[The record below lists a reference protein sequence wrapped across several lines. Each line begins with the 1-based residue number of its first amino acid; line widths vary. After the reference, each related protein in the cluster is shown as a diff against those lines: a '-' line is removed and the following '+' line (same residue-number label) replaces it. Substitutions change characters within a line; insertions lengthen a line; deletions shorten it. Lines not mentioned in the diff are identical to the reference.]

1 VRNGIPRDLNRV
13 ALIFALAMAI
23 ILAAYGALRDEY
35 QRTVFLD
42 VVPPIVEVLAGGF
55 LLFVSGRVEHRS
67 KRLSGAWAA
76 IGLAVLIYGAGDIAW
91 AYLELGLKQPPFPS
105 IADVFYLLYY
115 PVFLVG
121 VIRLIYGP
129 ISGRAQLR
137 LGLDLGTIM
146 VAAYLVF
153 WNLLIGPVIQSG
165 GGESL
170 QDRLI
175 LSAYPVG
182 DLVLFGALLLIIY
195 HQSDQQD
202 ITSTVVLA
210 AGIVAM
216 IVTDS
221 IYGYQTVAG
230 TYSSGQLLDFGWTA
244 THLLVGLAGLPQ
256 LSALLATGTSE
267 ETRIKEMLLRGFR
280 TVQVYLPYA
289 AVILAYV
296 LVLRAGVTPLPM
308 SPLLLAVGLGVIMGL
323 VLIRQVLTL
332 VENLQLTDQVMSKA
346 AELEGANRDL
356 AAEITERKRIE
367 QKLSYDALHDGMTG
381 LPNRALFLDR
391 LGQAIEYSQRRREF
405 SFAVLFIDMDHFKV
419 VNDSLGHLIGDQLL
433 AAIGARLRE
442 TLRSGDTLARFGGDE
457 FAILMDTM
465 QQDDAANRLAER
477 IQMALQRP
485 FKLDGHELHAS
496 ASIGI
501 VTDVANYRHA
511 EELLR
516 DADLAMYEAKALGK
530 ARSESFDVELR
541 NQALLRMEMEDEL
554 RKGLDSGEI
563 TVHYQP
569 IVSLDTYRIA
579 GVEALVRWKHPHRG
593 LLPPK
598 DFLAMAEETG
608 LILPVGDQV
617 LEEACRAMQALH
629 QRYPGLQHISVD
641 VNISNKQFTQP
652 KLTEKVA
659 QVLRLTGLEPQSLRL
674 EVTERVLIGN
684 MRMANRV
691 FGELH
696 EMGVQL
702 DIDDFGTGYSA
713 LAYLH
718 NFPIHALKIDR
729 AFIEGMRKD
738 RKGLGLVRAIVSMAH
753 ELGMETVAEGIE
765 TEEQLNELKALL
777 CHYGQGLLLSP
788 PLELEEVRQ
797 LFDRVQGGEPLWWA
811 RHEDR
816 AEGSDSLLPAT

>member
-1 VRNGIPRDLNRV
+1 
-13 ALIFALAMAI
+13 
-23 ILAAYGALRDEY
+23 
-35 QRTVFLD
+35 
-42 VVPPIVEVLAGGF
+42 
-55 LLFVSGRVEHRS
+55 
-67 KRLSGAWAA
+67 
-76 IGLAVLIYGAGDIAW
+76 
-91 AYLELGLKQPPFPS
+91 
-105 IADVFYLLYY
+105 
-115 PVFLVG
+115 
-121 VIRLIYGP
+121 
-129 ISGRAQLR
+129 
-137 LGLDLGTIM
+137 
-146 VAAYLVF
+146 
-153 WNLLIGPVIQSG
+153 
-165 GGESL
+165 
-170 QDRLI
+170 
-175 LSAYPVG
+175 
-182 DLVLFGALLLIIY
+182 
-195 HQSDQQD
+195 
-202 ITSTVVLA
+202 
-210 AGIVAM
+210 
-216 IVTDS
+216 
-221 IYGYQTVAG
+221 
-230 TYSSGQLLDFGWTA
+230 
-244 THLLVGLAGLPQ
+244 
-256 LSALLATGTSE
+256 
-267 ETRIKEMLLRGFR
+267 
-280 TVQVYLPYA
+280 
-289 AVILAYV
+289 
-296 LVLRAGVTPLPM
+296 
-308 SPLLLAVGLGVIMGL
+308 
-323 VLIRQVLTL
+323 
-332 VENLQLTDQVMSKA
+332 MSKA

-765 TEEQLNELKALL
+765 T
-777 CHYGQGLLLSP
+777 
-788 PLELEEVRQ
+788 
-797 LFDRVQGGEPLWWA
+797 
-811 RHEDR
+811 
-816 AEGSDSLLPAT
+816 